1 MLQLCSKSQSGPSV
15 KSQGVD
21 CLGTL
26 ATLLKSAPSSDNL
39 LAMDTSILCRC
50 AEERRGERAPL
61 AAVTQEGEVV
71 RLVMQLLAPSPS
83 LPNSPCPPTRRRCA
97 NLYGSDP
104 SCRIFMNAPLPNMQK
119 FHPQDNILVVGRQ
132 VHVKQTCTHE
142 CRGIVSPGSFQV
154 SERQEST
161 FAQPQRDDFLGRG
174 WRPLTSP

>member
-1 MLQLCSKSQSGPSV
+1 M

-71 RLVMQLLAPSPS
+71 RLVMQLLAPALPPS
-83 LPNSPCPPTRRRCA
+83 LPWPDGA

-104 SCRIFMNAPLPNMQK
+104 PCSISMNDDGLATYLPHVQK
-119 FHPQDNILVVGRQ
+119 FKFSSR
-132 VHVKQTCTHE
+132 
-142 CRGIVSPGSFQV
+142 
-154 SERQEST
+154 
-161 FAQPQRDDFLGRG
+161 
-174 WRPLTSP
+174 